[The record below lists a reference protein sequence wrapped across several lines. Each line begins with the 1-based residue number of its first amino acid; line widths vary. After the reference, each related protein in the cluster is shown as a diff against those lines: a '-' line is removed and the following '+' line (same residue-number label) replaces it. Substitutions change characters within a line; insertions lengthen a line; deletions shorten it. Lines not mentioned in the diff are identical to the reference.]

1 MITQRYLSYY
11 MMNKWLYGDSWE
23 KFQIKPGK
31 LWVDQF
37 GSKVMVNDLTKKL
50 PDFMTE
56 ADMIYCDPPWNL
68 GNVNSFITK
77 NGGSDYHNSFDQ
89 FYEFLFDAIRH
100 ISARVCYVEI
110 GNQYKEVFQNLLQKQ
125 YKMVQSW
132 AIIYNRKNPSYLLR
146 AADEVITYDFTGID
160 DLFTPEIAIKI
171 ENCRVIGDLCT
182 GRGLTAVSAM
192 KQGKRFVGIELN
204 QRRMAVTIEKM
215 TKLGS
220 KFTIE

>member
-1 MITQRYLSYY
+1 MS
-11 MMNKWLYGDSWE
+11 NNSKWKYGDSWE
-23 KFQIKPGK
+23 HFPISHDQI
-31 LWVDQF
+31 WHDQF
-37 GSKVMVNDLTKKL
+37 GSKVMVNDLTKNL
-50 PDFMTE
+50 PDFMTD

-89 FYEFLFDAIRH
+89 FYTAFFEAIRK
-100 ISARVCYVEI
+100 ISAKVCYLEI
-110 GNQYKEVFQNLLQKQ
+110 GNQYKEVFQNLLQGH
-125 YKMVQSW
+125 YKHVQSW
-132 AIIYNRKNPSYLLR
+132 EITYNRKHLSYLLR
-146 AADEVITYDFTGID
+146 AADEEIIYDFTGID

-171 ENCRVIGDLCT
+171 ENCHIIGDLCT